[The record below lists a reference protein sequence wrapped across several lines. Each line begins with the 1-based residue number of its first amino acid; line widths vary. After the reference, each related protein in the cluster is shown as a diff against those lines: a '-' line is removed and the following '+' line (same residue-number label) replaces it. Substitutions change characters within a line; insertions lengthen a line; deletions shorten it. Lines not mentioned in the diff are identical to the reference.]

1 MNMDKMCLIVLAV
14 LLIAP
19 ACDGDG
25 NGNGDADATDVPA
38 DDAALDDA
46 AGDADG
52 DADVEDEE
60 IEDDMQDVVGDVPA
74 EDADEDVP
82 DVQEEEI
89 PAATL
94 LDEFCTDVA
103 EAVCDYI
110 TGCCTRTEEEALI
123 SFIDC
128 SDPGDSSFFHAC
140 YDDLASFVV
149 DGSVQVYEGAI
160 PGCVGMF
167 TGLATD
173 CPNFNASFLHREWYI
188 QAGCSEVLRGALSP
202 SEDCY
207 DSEQCQGS
215 YYCDKSEEPY
225 TCAPKPGAGGACE
238 DNAMCMT
245 NNVCVNGECASPS
258 ARGGLCDEDGDCT
271 LGLYCDADAGGLCR
285 SMLPA
290 ETECDT
296 ESDYC
301 EGMCED
307 GDPGSCVDYCNG
319 V

>member
-1 MNMDKMCLIVLAV
+1 MNMDKMCLMLLAALMLIV
-14 LLIAP
+14 P

-25 NGNGDADATDVPA
+25 NGNGDADATDMPA
-38 DDAALDDA
+38 DDAAGDDA
-46 AGDADG
+46 DD
-52 DADVEDEE
+52 DADVEDEDV
-60 IEDDMQDVVGDVPA
+60 EDDMQDVVGDVPV
-74 EDADEDVP
+74 EDAGPDAS

-128 SDPGDSSFFHAC
+128 SDPGDSSYFHAC

-167 TGLATD
+167 AGLATD
-173 CPNFNASFLHREWYI
+173 CPNFNASFLHKEWYI

-215 YYCDKSEEPY
+215 YYCDTEASPS
-225 TCAPKPGAGGACE
+225 TCQPKPGVGDDCT

-245 NNVCVNGECASPS
+245 NNVCINGACANPS
-258 ARGGLCDEDGDCT
+258 ARGGLCDEHGDCHT
-271 LGLYCDADAGGLCR
+271 GLYCDEGAGGLCR
-285 SMLPA
+285 AMFVA
-290 ETECDT
+290 EAECDT
-296 ESDYC
+296 DSDYC
-301 EGMCED
+301 EGMCEA
-307 GDPGSCVDYCNG
+307 GDPGQCIDYCNG